1 MNFLYKLVELL
12 TPKALIGGLEVSD
25 VAIRFLELGS
35 GNKIVRQESIP
46 LEAGVM
52 RNGRVKDPA
61 RFLAALLEMKA
72 KIEPRPRHEVQVI
85 LSITSS
91 NVYSQTIF
99 LPEAAQDSLAE
110 AAELNIQMSSPVRLD
125 SAYHDWHIIRR
136 KERGQT
142 AKIELLTAVIGRDV
156 INELV
161 DAFRKSGFV
170 VIAIDFAALS
180 MVRIL
185 RALKTNL
192 GQSEPYAVLAISP
205 DGLDFFVTR
214 AGELYFD
221 YFHSWDSLKG
231 MSDTIS
237 VKFFHEL
244 IENEIVRLI
253 NFYSSRYE
261 VSIKNLVVVAP
272 GLFEE
277 IKVIMQA
284 RLSDLKV
291 QSLEVEGF
299 EHVPTHWAVAIGAA
313 LRARTPRYEDVE
325 LSLSSLSTKG
335 EYSIIQLAAFV
346 KLWRNVVW
354 TTMIFLVG
362 LFTAVLFFLV
372 RYQADVGVELRSQ
385 LDSTVDVTKLQNLQ
399 KTAQEA
405 NTLIEYT
412 DQVSNVFVSWTPFLR
427 RMQALVPADI
437 SLERFGISRLGAAS
451 VAGTSISREAALAY
465 RDILTSENGLTDVV
479 LPFAMLLGS
488 PGADIHFVISFKVP
502 DIKKFDKY

>member
-1 MNFLYKLVELL
+1 
-12 TPKALIGGLEVSD
+12 
-25 VAIRFLELGS
+25 
-35 GNKIVRQESIP
+35 
-46 LEAGVM
+46 
-52 RNGRVKDPA
+52 
-61 RFLAALLEMKA
+61 
-72 KIEPRPRHEVQVI
+72 
-85 LSITSS
+85 
-91 NVYSQTIF
+91 
-99 LPEAAQDSLAE
+99 
-110 AAELNIQMSSPVRLD
+110 
-125 SAYHDWHIIRR
+125 
-136 KERGQT
+136 
-142 AKIELLTAVIGRDV
+142 
-156 INELV
+156 
-161 DAFRKSGFV
+161 
-170 VIAIDFAALS
+170 
-180 MVRIL
+180 MVRTL
-185 RALKTNL
+185 GAVKTIL
-192 GQSEPYAVLAISP
+192 GQMEPYAVLAISP

-399 KTAQEA
+399 KPAQEA